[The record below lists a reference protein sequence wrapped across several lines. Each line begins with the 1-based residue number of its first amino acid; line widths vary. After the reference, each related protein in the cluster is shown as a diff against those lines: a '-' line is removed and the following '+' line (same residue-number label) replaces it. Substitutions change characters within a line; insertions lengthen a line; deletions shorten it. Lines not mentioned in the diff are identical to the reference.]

1 MPCRDKSEWAAVS
14 NCPKVNPP
22 HYEKKVGRP
31 KKSRRKQPEE
41 KQSKR
46 GGTIMSKHGVVIHCS
61 HCGKPG
67 HNKGGCNWAK
77 DGMQPKKQLRR
88 KNITFPSVEGS
99 EEDDVL
105 VITQV
110 YSH

>member
-1 MPCRDKSEWAAVS
+1 
-14 NCPKVNPP
+14 
-22 HYEKKVGRP
+22 
-31 KKSRRKQPEE
+31 
-41 KQSKR
+41 
-46 GGTIMSKHGVVIHCS
+46 MSKHGVVIHCS

-77 DGMQPKKQLRR
+77 DGMPPKKQLRR

-99 EEDDVL
+99 EEDDVP